1 MSRIAVVASAVAV
14 LWSASCASAVRDA
27 VTTPSEAAPVLADD
41 AGDVARD
48 AAPGVVDPRPRVDR
62 DGYVDDG
69 GAGTGN
75 TEVAELPDE
84 DPFAAL
90 DRAFAAEAAAL
101 SASPAD
107 VGGAGGEDAE
117 VAELA
122 DEDPFAALDRAFAA
136 EAAALSAPEPATL
149 AEWTRAVNASVTAA
163 EDAAGEAEAAAGGP
177 GTRLSRRAA
186 CAGSRD
192 RLARALDDVRD
203 LTVGESRPAYVT
215 RAAGEEAYAELGE
228 RIAVARERGRTACEV
243 I

>member
-48 AAPGVVDPRPRVDR
+48 AAPGVVDPPPRVDR

-75 TEVAELPDE
+75 T
-84 DPFAAL
+84 
-90 DRAFAAEAAAL
+90 
-101 SASPAD
+101 
-107 VGGAGGEDAE
+107 E